1 MSKRTV
7 TSSRQSRKRKRA
19 GVSYSVVDLDESP
32 DKTEDIRVWD
42 VTMSTTSG
50 RVSATRKN
58 YQHSYASPQEPLHEE
73 PLHEEPP
80 TAKDIVAP
88 ADPEPNELPPAES
101 VAKRKRVR
109 AVKENDSVCSTY

>member
-7 TSSRQSRKRKRA
+7 TSSRQSRKRKKA

-42 VTMSTTSG
+42 VTMSATSG

-58 YQHSYASPQEPLHEE
+58 YQHFYESPQEPLHEE
-73 PLHEEPP
+73 PP
-80 TAKDIVAP
+80 TVEDIAAP

-101 VAKRKRVR
+101 VVKRRRIR
-109 AVKENDSVCSTY
+109 AVKENDSVCSTYLQSS